1 MINKDSLNHHIS
13 AQFNAELED
22 IRSHLLAMGGLVEK
36 QVNDAVNALV
46 VADSGLAQQVREVD
60 DQINQMERDIDE
72 ECVRIL
78 ARRQPAA
85 SDLRLII
92 SISKSVIDLER
103 TGDEASKIAK
113 RAIQLCEEG
122 EAPRGYVE
130 VRHIGEQVRKMVQ
143 ESLDAFARFDA
154 ELALSVAQ
162 YDKTVDREYKTAL
175 RELVTYMMEDP
186 RSISRVLSVI
196 WALRSLERIGD
207 HARNI
212 AELVI
217 YLVRGTDVRHIG
229 LERMQAEVKGEGSR
243 CATRAPLRRRSPPG
257 GGRGARLAGVSLPA
271 PVLPCSSAR
280 SAPPCCWRWPLR
292 PAP

>member
-1 MINKDSLNHHIS
+1 MINKDSLTHHIS
-13 AQFNAELED
+13 QQFNAELED
-22 IRSHLLAMGGLVEK
+22 VRSHLLAMGGLVEK
-36 QVNDAVNALV
+36 QVNDAVNALID
-46 VADSGLAQQVREVD
+46 ADSGLAQQVREID
-60 DQINQMERDIDE
+60 DQINQMERNIDE

-103 TGDEASKIAK
+103 IGDEASKVAR

-122 EAPRGYVE
+122 ESPRGYVE
-130 VRHIGEQVRKMVQ
+130 VRHIGSQVQKMVQ
-143 ESLDAFARFDA
+143 EALDAFARFDA
-154 ELALSVAQ
+154 DLALSVAQ
-162 YDKTVDREYKTAL
+162 YDKTAL

-186 RSISRVLSVI
+186 RAISRVLNII

-229 LERMQAEVKGEGSR
+229 LTRMKEEVENNRGE
-243 CATRAPLRRRSPPG
+243 
-257 GGRGARLAGVSLPA
+257 
-271 PVLPCSSAR
+271 
-280 SAPPCCWRWPLR
+280 
-292 PAP
+292 

>member
-1 MINKDSLNHHIS
+1 MINKDSLTHHIS

-36 QVNDAVNALV
+36 QVNDAVSALV
-46 VADSGLAQQVREVD
+46 EADSGLAQQVREVD

-72 ECVRIL
+72 ECLRIL

-103 TGDEASKIAK
+103 IGDEATKIAK
-113 RAIQLCEEG
+113 RAIELCESG
-122 EAPRGYVE
+122 EAPKGYVE
-130 VRHIGEQVRKMVQ
+130 IRHIGEQVRKMVQ
-143 ESLDAFARFDA
+143 EALDAFARFDA

-162 YDKTVDREYKTAL
+162 YDKNVDREYKSAL

-243 CATRAPLRRRSPPG
+243 
-257 GGRGARLAGVSLPA
+257 
-271 PVLPCSSAR
+271 
-280 SAPPCCWRWPLR
+280 
-292 PAP
+292 